1 MCLDKIWSRKE
12 KKEWIGNQSDTIT
25 AYKVVLKNRAFVRGT
40 SEEGESYSEF
50 GKEYVKPMFYD
61 GASAFKK
68 TNKITKKPKRTSVE
82 GRTYT
87 PYYHI
92 CLTKEAAKHWKNG
105 FKSRKILKCE
115 VPRKA
120 ITAMGTQTGYVTIV
134 TKEFTFI
141 EGNKYFEKEKV

>member
-25 AYKVVLKNRAFVRGT
+25 AYKVVLENRAVIKST
-40 SEEGESYSEF
+40 TEESESCWEF
-50 GKEYVKPMFYD
+50 GKEFVQAMFY
-61 GASAFKK
+61 GRASAFKK
-68 TNKITKKPKRTSVE
+68 INKVTKKPKRTSVE

-87 PYYHI
+87 PYYHV
-92 CLTKEAAKHWKNG
+92 CLTKKAAKHWKNG

-120 ITAMGTQTGYVTIV
+120 ITAMGTQAGHVTII

-141 EGNKYFEKEKV
+141 EGDKYFEKEKV